1 MIFMLLQ
8 CKLYASRPRVFP
20 VTLIDYKALYIYFN
34 IYSDAE
40 TSDSFMYIAL

>member
-1 MIFMLLQ
+1 M
-8 CKLYASRPRVFP
+8 R
-20 VTLIDYKALYIYFN
+20 TDYKAVYKYVN